1 MRYLPAAHFSLPPQT
16 RQGPMSAVP
25 STQAHLLAKS
35 GTLAGR
41 GRGVPPPPRRVKS
54 SHTSGLVP
62 PGAMTKEQLIAA
74 IGATTADTGKLAA
87 SSPPTRV
94 RMVTGTTVNSTAG
107 SGLD

>member
-1 MRYLPAAHFSLPPQT
+1 
-16 RQGPMSAVP
+16 MSAVP

-54 SHTSGLVP
+54 SHASGLVS
-62 PGAMTKEQLIAA
+62 PGAMTKGQLIAA
-74 IGATTADTGKLAA
+74 IGDQKMKKVLATTADTGKLAA
-87 SSPPTRV
+87 LLASDRV